1 MNRLGV
7 HLYGKPVYDI
17 VSTDSFHDLAQ
28 EVRVLGTEKKKLCIV
43 ADSTVA
49 DLYLKEAE
57 QCLSPVCRQVDRFV
71 FPAGEEQ
78 KNLNT
83 VRDLYE
89 VLIQKAYDRKDMLV
103 ALGGGVTGDLC
114 GFAAATYLRG
124 ISFIQIPTTLL
135 AQVDS
140 SIGGKTGVDFD
151 AYKNMVGA
159 FHMPSLVYI
168 NVNTLTTLSDEQFS
182 SGMGEVIKH
191 GLIQSEEYYHWLISN
206 QEQIKKREKT
216 SLQTMIEQSNTIK
229 RDIVELDPKE
239 NGVRAFLNF
248 GHTFGHAI
256 EKLKN
261 FSMPHG
267 HCVSAG
273 CLAAARISA
282 LRGNLNKDEL
292 ETLKQ
297 ILQAFSLP
305 VQIDGIAEEEILK
318 AVKHDKKMDAGKI
331 RFILLQKI
339 GDACMDMD
347 VTQEEMREGLAY
359 ILKGKKLR

>member
-1 MNRLGV
+1 MSRLCV

-17 VSTDSFHDLAQ
+17 FSTDSFHDLAR
-28 EVRVLGTEKKKLCIV
+28 EVSVLGTEKKKLCIV

-49 DLYLKEAE
+49 ALYLKEIE
-57 QCLSPVCRQVDRFV
+57 ECLSPVCRQVDRFI

-78 KNLNT
+78 KNLDT

-135 AQVDS
+135 SQVDS

-151 AYKNMVGA
+151 SYKNMVGA
-159 FHMPSLVYI
+159 FHMPSLVYL
-168 NVNTLTTLSDEQFS
+168 NVSTLSTLPDEQFS

-191 GLIQSEEYYHWLISN
+191 GLIQNEEYYRWLISK
-206 QEQIKKREKT
+206 QEQIRKKDKA
-216 SLQTMIEQSNTIK
+216 SLLTMIEQSNKIK

-239 NGVRAFLNF
+239 KGVRAFLNL
-248 GHTFGHAI
+248 GHTFGHGI

-267 HCVSAG
+267 HCVAVG
-273 CLAAARISA
+273 CLAAVWMSIQ
-282 LRGNLNKDEL
+282 RGNLPEDEA
-292 ETLKQ
+292 ETLRQ
-297 ILQAFSLP
+297 LLYAFSLP
-305 VQIDGIAEEEILK
+305 VQVENITEEEVLE

-331 RFILLQKI
+331 RFILLKKI
-339 GDACMDMD
+339 GDAYIDTD
-347 VTQEEMREGLAY
+347 VSQEEMRAGLAC
-359 ILKGKKLR
+359 IIR